1 MGYKD
6 LVSNKVAAAIARA
19 TATNTQTTG
28 ITLPN
33 KTLGS
38 EQKSVNW
45 RSSPFSVVGPPQSK
59 LPPLPLFIVK
69 GTSVSPLPDPH
80 FYLSYFVFCEIVL
93 LYHLFSYFSF
103 VLSCFYFQTFSC
115 PLLGIFSYN
124 YITFLKIFLYFGC
137 GGSCMSSDSKQEQ
150 TRNDRKKDRAPSACH
165 RIRGNHFQR
174 NSI

>member
-19 TATNTQTTG
+19 TATNTQTAK

-45 RSSPFSVVGPPQSK
+45 RRSSPFPVVGPPQSK

-80 FYLSYFVFCEIVL
+80 FEL
-93 LYHLFSYFSF
+93 LVTFTCHILFSVRLFCYTIYFH
-103 VLSCFYFQTFSC
+103 
-115 PLLGIFSYN
+115 
-124 YITFLKIFLYFGC
+124 IFLLFYPVFI
-137 GGSCMSSDSKQEQ
+137 SKHLI
-150 TRNDRKKDRAPSACH
+150 APFWEFSVT
-165 RIRGNHFQR
+165 ITSLF
-174 NSI
+174 